1 MSKLRLLGSAL
12 KPRVLTPNPVPR
24 FPLMRSLSTTEGE
37 SQDSSNDPHDS
48 SNDPFLQPPNEG
60 LVFGR
65 LTGIGRNTLKTDVIH
80 FFEGCNLSTDDVK
93 VEYNRE
99 YYPVGML
106 LQFPSRSLFDMAMR
120 QTIRKG
126 RLYKIEKADRSQ
138 WDLTRSYEGKAVLL
152 QGIPR
157 NALQEDVDR
166 FLHGCNYDP
175 STFQT
180 FVRPGFPDPMR
191 FALVHFP
198 TRNDAMNA
206 FCTKNRSF
214 CLNNSIT
221 MRVLQ

>member
-12 KPRVLTPNPVPR
+12 KPRVLTLNPIPR
-24 FPLMRSLSTTEGE
+24 FPPRRSLSTTEGE
-37 SQDSSNDPHDS
+37 PQDSSNDS
-48 SNDPFLQPPNEG
+48 FLQPPNEG

-65 LTGIGRNTLKTDVIH
+65 VTGIGRNTLKTDVIH
-80 FFEGCNLSTDDVK
+80 FFEGCNLSADDVK
-93 VEYNRE
+93 VEYNRA
-99 YYPVGML
+99 YNPVGVL
-106 LQFPSRSLFDMAMR
+106 LQFPSRSSFDMAVR

-126 RLYKIEKADRSQ
+126 RLYKMEKVNRSQ
-138 WDLTRSYEGKAVLL
+138 WDLMTSYDGKAVLL

-157 NALQEDVDR
+157 NALQEDVER

-180 FVRPGFPDPMR
+180 FVRPGFPDPIR
-191 FALVHFP
+191 LALIHFP

-206 FCTKNRSF
+206 FCIKNRSF

>member
-12 KPRVLTPNPVPR
+12 KPRVLTPNPIPR
-24 FPLMRSLSTTEGE
+24 FPRRSLSTTEGE
-37 SQDSSNDPHDS
+37 PQDS

-65 LTGIGRNTLKTDVIH
+65 LFGIGRNTLKTDVIH
-80 FFEGCNLSTDDVK
+80 FFEECNLSTDDVK

-99 YYPVGML
+99 YYPVGVL
-106 LQFPSRSLFDMAMR
+106 LQFPSQSSFDMAVK

-126 RLYKIEKADRSQ
+126 RLYKIER
-138 WDLTRSYEGKAVLL
+138 VLL

-157 NALQEDVDR
+157 NALQEHVER

-180 FVRPGFPDPMR
+180 FVRPGFPDPIR
-191 FALVHFP
+191 FALIHFP
-198 TRNDAMNA
+198 TQIDAMNA
-206 FCTKNRSF
+206 FCMKNRSF